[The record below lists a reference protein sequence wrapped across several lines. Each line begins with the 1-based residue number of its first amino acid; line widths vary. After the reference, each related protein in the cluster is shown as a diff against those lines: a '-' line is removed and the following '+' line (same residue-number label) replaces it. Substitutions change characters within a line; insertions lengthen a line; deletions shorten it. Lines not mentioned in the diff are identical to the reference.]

1 MQLFSFLIIHY
12 VRRVTWGE
20 CLFCFHFWRTS
31 KHSSIRVNWNWFSNK
46 IKRETPHDII
56 RQLLELS
63 YSHGPDRQPS
73 AQCSRE
79 VPQILLFESR
89 RYSYSLLRE
98 KERKIDHSVFCPWF
112 ICIKMNNANF
122 EKERM
127 CKSFIRSIER
137 TCRTIVIITSK
148 IDDNVR
154 RASLF
159 DLQRNVNKPNIECFT
174 NNSSCSILLNLFG
187 MTAQGP
193 C

>member
-1 MQLFSFLIIHY
+1 MNVCFAFIFGEQVNIVQFVLIEIY
-12 VRRVTWGE
+12 SRR
-20 CLFCFHFWRTS
+20 
-31 KHSSIRVNWNWFSNK
+31 KSSERHLMISSDSSLNYLTHMVLIDNLQHNARVN
-46 IKRETPHDII
+46 
-56 RQLLELS
+56 
-63 YSHGPDRQPS
+63 
-73 AQCSRE
+73 
-79 VPQILLFESR
+79 VPQIPLFESR

-187 MTAQGP
+187 MAAQGP